1 MNGDDFNKESTV
13 GSNSSGCGILHEH
26 CLDQGYSQERRIMT
40 QKQNEINTEAA
51 REKKTRIGCPVVTPT
66 PTPTHN
72 SLVLCRV
79 IAIRRN
85 VSAR

>member
-51 REKKTRIGCPVVTPT
+51 REKKTRVGCPVVT